1 MDSISIILIGA
12 LNSIDNLEWTKVAV
26 EANDIPK
33 VDVMIF
39 NSKKDYC
46 VLYSVESN
54 KVYKTPP
61 MQFSKIVPL
70 LKINPTVGLEIRE
83 GECTDELVIS
93 VVKSYFKSLKTS
105 DYKIEEMEHALEA
118 IVLEKNYL
126 MKLLH
131 LAN

>member
-26 EANDIPK
+26 EAIDIPE
-33 VDVMIF
+33 VNVMIF

-46 VLYSVESN
+46 VLYSIESN

-70 LKINPTVGLEIRE
+70 LQINPTVGLEIRE

-93 VVKSYFKSLKTS
+93 VVQSYFKSLKTS
-105 DYKIEEMEHALEA
+105 EYKLEEMEHALEA
-118 IVLEKNYL
+118 VVLEKNYL

-131 LAN
+131 LAK